1 MKAAVLRRGGP
12 AAQVAS
18 SQLALAASNYV
29 VLAVAARNLD
39 AAGLAALSSYYL
51 LINTVGRGLFA
62 AVELETTRAVAAALA
77 AGRDDAPARR
87 AALHHTGMLLA
98 GALVLLVVSTPLL
111 GGIMGSA
118 FSAIVLLAVGAV
130 GMAASYLLRGPLAGH
145 RRYGL
150 YAATFWAEAGLGLA
164 AAAALVVFGDGDPT
178 WWIASMALAPLAAA
192 AVLARRALR
201 GVAAAGAVGETTD
214 AARTGPPESGAAGS
228 RDDGIDQS
236 GIGTAGTGSSGAGS
250 AEIAGRTGSAATRAV
265 IWSAALLL
273 AGQGV
278 WNLAPVLVT
287 SRLADTPAVAAGFFT
302 VAVILRAPVL
312 FFPSAQALLLPV
324 FTEMAATGRHDAVRR
339 TTRLIGG
346 FLVVAGAIWIA
357 IAIFVVPAV
366 SHLVFGATLTPPL
379 WVLAVL
385 AASTVVG
392 AAAQIGQTHLVA
404 IRRPAAAALAW
415 IGGLGVLLVVGL
427 LAAPPLP
434 AAAVGQLA
442 GALAVLV
449 VLSVVRRRTVPSS

>member
-1 MKAAVLRRGGP
+1 MRAAVLRRGGP

-62 AVELETTRAVAAALA
+62 AVELEATRAVAAAVA
-77 AGRDDAPARR
+77 AGQDDAPARR
-87 AALHHTGMLLA
+87 AALRHTGMLLA
-98 GALVLLVVSTPLL
+98 GALVLLAASTPLL
-111 GGIMGSA
+111 GGIMGSG
-118 FSAIVLLAVGAV
+118 FSAIALLAVGVV

-150 YAATFWAEAGLGLA
+150 YAATFWVEAGLGLGA
-164 AAAALVVFGDGDPT
+164 AVALVGLGDRDPT
-178 WWIASMALAPLAAA
+178 WWIASLALAPLAAA
-192 AVLARRALR
+192 VVLARPAWRTAST
-201 GVAAAGAVGETTD
+201 AAGGAEVG
-214 AARTGPPESGAAGS
+214 RPAAGS
-228 RDDGIDQS
+228 P
-236 GIGTAGTGSSGAGS
+236 GA
-250 AEIAGRTGSAATRAV
+250 ADRAV

-287 SRLADTPAVAAGFFT
+287 ARLADTPAVAAGFFT

-312 FFPSAQALLLPV
+312 FFPSVQALLLPV
-324 FTEMAATGRHDAVRR
+324 FAEMASTGRHDAVRR
-339 TTRLIGG
+339 TTRLISA
-346 FLVVAGAIWIA
+346 FLVVAGVVWIA

-366 SHLVFGATLTPPL
+366 SHLVFGATITPPL

-404 IRRPAAAALAW
+404 IRRPAAAASAW
-415 IGGLGVLLVVGL
+415 ITGLGVLLLVGL

-442 GALAVLV
+442 GAVVVLV
-449 VLSVVRRRTVPSS
+449 LLSLVRRRSVSPL

>member
-1 MKAAVLRRGGP
+1 MRAAVLRKGGP
-12 AAQVAS
+12 AAQVAG

-29 VLAVAARNLD
+29 VLAIAARNLD
-39 AAGLAALSSYYL
+39 AAGLAAVSSYYL

-62 AVELETTRAVAAALA
+62 AVELETTRAVAAAVA
-77 AGRDDAPARR
+77 AGQDDGPARS
-87 AALHHTGMLLA
+87 AALRHTGMLLA
-98 GALVLLVVSTPLL
+98 GALVLLVASTPLL

-118 FSAIVLLAVGAV
+118 LSAIGLLAVGAV
-130 GMAASYLLRGPLAGH
+130 GMAASYLLRGPLAGR

-150 YAATFWAEAGLGLA
+150 YAATFWVEAGLGLA
-164 AAAALVVFGDGDPT
+164 AAAVLVGLGDHAATG
-178 WWIASMALAPLAAA
+178 WIASLALAPLVA
-192 AVLARRALR
+192 AVALARPAWRGERAASGADR
-201 GVAAAGAVGETTD
+201 PGSATGAVGAALRATD
-214 AARTGPPESGAAGS
+214 DSP
-228 RDDGIDQS
+228 
-236 GIGTAGTGSSGAGS
+236 GSS
-250 AEIAGRTGSAATRAV
+250 ATRAV

-287 SRLADTPAVAAGFFT
+287 ARLTDTPAVAAGFFT

-312 FFPSAQALLLPV
+312 FFPSVQALLLPV
-324 FTEMAATGRHDAVRR
+324 FTEMAATGHHDAVRR

-346 FLVVAGAIWIA
+346 VLVVAGAAWIA
-357 IAIFVVPAV
+357 IAIVVVPAV
-366 SHLVFGATLTPPL
+366 SHLVFGATVTPPP

-404 IRRPAAAALAW
+404 VRRPAAAAAAW
-415 IGGLGVLLVVGL
+415 IVGLGVLLAAGL

-449 VLSVVRRRTVPSS
+449 VLSLVRRRVSRS

>member
-1 MKAAVLRRGGP
+1 MLRRGGP
-12 AAQVAS
+12 AAQVAG

-29 VLAVAARNLD
+29 VLAIAARNLD
-39 AAGLAALSSYYL
+39 AAGLAAVSSYYL

-62 AVELETTRAVAAALA
+62 AVELETTRAVAATAA
-77 AGRDDAPARR
+77 AGQDNGPARR
-87 AALHHTGMLLA
+87 AALRHTGMLLA
-98 GALVLLVVSTPLL
+98 GALVLLVASTPLL

-118 FSAIVLLAVGAV
+118 LSAIALLAVGAV
-130 GMAASYLLRGPLAGH
+130 GMAASYLLRGPLAGR

-150 YAATFWAEAGLGLA
+150 YAATFWVEAGLGLA
-164 AAAALVVFGDGDPT
+164 AAAVLVALGDADPT
-178 WWIASMALAPLAAA
+178 WWIASLALAPLAAA
-192 AVLARRALR
+192 AVLARPVR
-201 GVAAAGAVGETTD
+201 GGA
-214 AARTGPPESGAAGS
+214 TGTS
-228 RDDGIDQS
+228 
-236 GIGTAGTGSSGAGS
+236 TAGTG
-250 AEIAGRTGSAATRAV
+250 AGRGAADGSPSSSATRAV

-287 SRLADTPAVAAGFFT
+287 ARLTDTPAVAAGFFT

-312 FFPSAQALLLPV
+312 FFPSVQALLLPV

-339 TTRLIGG
+339 MTRLISG
-346 FLVVAGAIWIA
+346 FLVAAGAAWVA
-357 IAIFVVPAV
+357 VAIFVVPTV
-366 SHLVFGATLTPPL
+366 SHLVFGATVTPPA

-404 IRRPAAAALAW
+404 VRRPAAAAAAW
-415 IGGLGVLLVVGL
+415 IVGLGVLLGAGL
-427 LAAPPLP
+427 LATPPLP

-442 GALAVLV
+442 GAFAVLV
-449 VLSVVRRRTVPSS
+449 VLSLVRRRAVRPS

>member
-1 MKAAVLRRGGP
+1 MVRAAVLRRGGP

-29 VLAVAARNLD
+29 VLAIAARTLD

-62 AVELETTRAVAAALA
+62 AVELETTRAVASAVA
-77 AGRDDAPARR
+77 AGQDDAPARR
-87 AALHHTGMLLA
+87 AALRHTGLLLA
-98 GALVLLVVSTPLL
+98 GALVLLVASTPLL
-111 GGIMGSA
+111 GGIMGSG
-118 FSAIVLLAVGAV
+118 FTAIALLAVGAV

-150 YAATFWAEAGLGLA
+150 YAATFWLEAGVGLA
-164 AAAALVVFGDGDPT
+164 AAAALVVLGDGEPT
-178 WWIASMALAPLAAA
+178 WWIASLALAPLLAA
-192 AVLARRALR
+192 AVLARPSWSRAPAAATPA
-201 GVAAAGAVGETTD
+201 GAAAPAGAIGTVAATGA
-214 AARTGPPESGAAGS
+214 P
-228 RDDGIDQS
+228 
-236 GIGTAGTGSSGAGS
+236 
-250 AEIAGRTGSAATRAV
+250 GSAATRAV

-287 SRLADTPAVAAGFFT
+287 ARLTDTPAVAAGFFT

-312 FFPSAQALLLPV
+312 FFPSVQALLLPV
-324 FTEMAATGRHDAVRR
+324 FAEMAGTGRDDAVRR
-339 TTRLIGG
+339 ITRLISA
-346 FLVVAGAIWIA
+346 FLVVAGVVWIA

-366 SHLVFGATLTPPL
+366 SHLVFGTTITPPL

-404 IRRPAAAALAW
+404 IRRPAAAASAW
-415 IGGLGVLLVVGL
+415 IAGLGVLLLVGL

-442 GALAVLV
+442 GAVVVLV
-449 VLSVVRRRTVPSS
+449 LLTLVRRRSVSPL